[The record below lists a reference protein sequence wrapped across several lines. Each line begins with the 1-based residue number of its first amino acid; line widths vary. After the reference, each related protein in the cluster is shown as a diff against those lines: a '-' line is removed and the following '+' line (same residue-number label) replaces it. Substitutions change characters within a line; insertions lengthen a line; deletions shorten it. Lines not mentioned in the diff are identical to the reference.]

1 MIDAK
6 ELLQLQEKIKEGQRS
21 LIELNAKR
29 DTLLE
34 QLKSKF
40 GCDTLAEAKKLIASS
55 EKELRKE
62 EDKLDELYREL
73 TEIMESL

>member
-1 MIDAK
+1 
-6 ELLQLQEKIKEGQRS
+6 
-21 LIELNAKR
+21 
-29 DTLLE
+29 LLE